1 MDLNT
6 IWFVLIA
13 ILLAGYAVL
22 DGFDLGVGILHHFHQ
37 TDEDRRVALNAIGPV
52 WDGNEVWL
60 VTAGGALFAAFPEAY
75 ATVFSGFYLAF
86 MALLLA
92 LILRAVS
99 IEARGKRPGLA
110 WRRGWDATFCAGSL
124 LAALLLGVALGNL
137 LVGVPLDEHHHLT
150 IRFLDLLSPYSLLVG
165 VAIVAFF
172 AQHGA
177 AYLALKSEGAMQVT
191 ARRRLGWTSTAAALC
206 FSAVIAFTL
215 VFQPHLWSLCQRHGW
230 FMALPLADALALA
243 AVPLASRRGQDL
255 RAFLAS
261 GCFLAL
267 LMALAA
273 IILYPNLVPSEPFPE
288 RSLTIDQAASSGK
301 TLGIMLVI
309 AGLGLPLMIAYAAV
323 VYWLFRGKVRIDGT
337 SY

>member
-1 MDLNT
+1 MELNT
-6 IWFVLIA
+6 VWFVLIA
-13 ILLAGYAVL
+13 VLLAGYAVL
-22 DGFDLGVGILHHFHQ
+22 DGFDLGVGILHLFHQ

-60 VTAGGALFAAFPEAY
+60 VVAGGALFAAFPEAY

-92 LILRAVS
+92 LVLRAVS
-99 IEARGKRPGLA
+99 IEARGKRPGSA
-110 WRRGWDATFCAGSL
+110 WRHAWDATFCAGSL
-124 LAALLLGVALGNL
+124 LATLLLGVALGNL
-137 LVGVPLDEHHHLT
+137 LDGVPLDERHNLI
-150 IRFLDLLSPYSLLVG
+150 IRFLDLLSPYPLLVG

-177 AYLALKSEGAMQVT
+177 AYLALKSEGAMQAT
-191 ARRRLGWTSTAAALC
+191 ARNRLTWASSAAALC
-206 FSAVIAFTL
+206 FSALIAFTL
-215 VFQPHLWSLCQRHGW
+215 VSQPHLWGLFQRQGW
-230 FMALPLADALALA
+230 LLVVPVAAALALA
-243 AVPLASRRGQDL
+243 AIPLASRRGQDL

-261 GCFLAL
+261 GSFLAL

-273 IILYPNLVPSEPFPE
+273 ISLYPNLVPSDPFPE
-288 RSLTIDQAASSGK
+288 RSLTIDNAASSGK

-309 AGLGLPLMIAYAAV
+309 AGFGLPLMIAYAAV
-323 VYWLFRGKVRIDGT
+323 VYWFFRGKVRIDGT